1 MWRGVCVSER
11 GNRANEDFACVGD
24 GYGVLLDGAT
34 GLAGD
39 CLFPGEFQTNA
50 QWLSHR
56 VGAMLCASLG
66 QGLGLPDALAVAVT
80 EARDEFEAALGCPLD
95 EADPDVVP
103 SATLAVVTVRDGV
116 VDVWGL
122 GDSPTLVLLR
132 DGRWLVG
139 TDDALE
145 AMDGRVV
152 ALATE
157 RLAARRAAGD
167 ELAGRDRR
175 GLVTDELLANRRLRN
190 ATGGYWC
197 LDPTGAALG
206 HLRHL
211 RAPVERVL
219 LAGAMSD
226 GLWRAFGLLG
236 IARLD
241 DLRQMGAADLRLL
254 VDRMRCAEES
264 DPDFER
270 YGRLKLSDDA
280 SAFLLGPSG
289 SDEGATGSGSTSST
303 PSA

>member
-1 MWRGVCVSER
+1 M
-11 GNRANEDFACVGD
+11 
-24 GYGVLLDGAT
+24 
-34 GLAGD
+34 
-39 CLFPGEFQTNA
+39 
-50 QWLSHR
+50 
-56 VGAMLCASLG
+56 
-66 QGLGLPDALAVAVT
+66 
-80 EARDEFEAALGCPLD
+80 
-95 EADPDVVP
+95 
-103 SATLAVVTVRDGV
+103 VTVRDGV

-157 RLAARRAAGD
+157 RLATRRAAGD
-167 ELAGRDRR
+167 GLAGRDRR

-226 GLWRAFGLLG
+226 GLWRAFGLLS

>member
-34 GLAGD
+34 DLAGD

-157 RLAARRAAGD
+157 RLATRRAAGD
-167 ELAGRDRR
+167 GLAGRDRR

-280 SAFLLGPSG
+280 SAFLLAPSG
-289 SDEGATGSGSTSST
+289 SDEGATGSGLTSST

>member
-157 RLAARRAAGD
+157 RFATRRAAGD
-167 ELAGRDRR
+167 GLAGRDRR
-175 GLVTDELLANRRLRN
+175 GLVTDELLENRRLRN

-206 HLRHL
+206 YLRHL

-226 GLWRAFGLLG
+226 GLWRAFGLLS